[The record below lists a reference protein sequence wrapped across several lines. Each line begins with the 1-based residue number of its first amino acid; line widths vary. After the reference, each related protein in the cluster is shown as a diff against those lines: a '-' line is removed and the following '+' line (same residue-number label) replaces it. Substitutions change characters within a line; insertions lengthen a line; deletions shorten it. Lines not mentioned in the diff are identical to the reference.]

1 LEEKYQTM
9 TEYGEIGKMNL
20 TLPPDVQLQ
29 TGTTE
34 FLSKPK
40 KMLINGKWVEA
51 ISGKTFP
58 TYNPATGE
66 VLAQVPLADVED
78 VDQAA
83 HAARAAF
90 EQGSWSKMSGA
101 QRGRLLWKV
110 AELIDQ
116 YADELAELDVL
127 DNGKP
132 YRVARRG
139 DLPAASDHFRYYAG
153 WASKI
158 EGTTI
163 PVSIPNQFVYT
174 LREPMGVVGLIIP
187 WNFPLL
193 MCAWKL
199 APALACGNTAILKP
213 AEETPL
219 SALRLG
225 EIMLEAG
232 IPEGVINIVTG
243 PGVPTGAAITA
254 NMDIDKVAFTGSTEV
269 GRKVMQAAASSNLKR
284 VSLELG
290 GKSPLVIFADADIS
304 RAVKG
309 ATWAGFS
316 TAGQECVAGSR
327 LFIERPVYEEFLQG
341 LAEGAQ
347 RLRVDQGFAEKVHI
361 GPIISQ
367 QQLDRVESYILSGV
381 ESGAEVVTGGERLG
395 GEHAK
400 GYFMAPTIFAHQDD
414 DLKIVKE
421 EIFGPVVAAT
431 PFDSWEELVKRA
443 NNTSY
448 GLAAGAWTSD
458 VSKAHRF
465 AAAVKAGTVWIN
477 AYGLFDAAAPF
488 GGYRQSGFG
497 REMGEDAIELY
508 TQVKTVWVGV

>member
-1 LEEKYQTM
+1 M
-9 TEYGEIGKMNL
+9 DL
-20 TLPPDVQLQ
+20 TLPAGVNLQ
-29 TGTTE
+29 ANTIE
-34 FLSKPK
+34 FLQKPI
-40 KMLINGKWVEA
+40 KMLINGKWVDA
-51 ISGKTFP
+51 ISGQTFP

-66 VLAQVPLADVED
+66 VLGQVPLADIED
-78 VDQAA
+78 VSRAV
-83 HAARAAF
+83 HAARAAY
-90 EQGSWSKMSGA
+90 EHGPWGKMNASE
-101 QRGRLLWKV
+101 RGKLLWKV
-110 AELIDQ
+110 ADLIDEH
-116 YADELAELDVL
+116 ADELAELEVL

-139 DLPAASDHFRYYAG
+139 DLPAASEHFRYYAG
-153 WASKI
+153 WATKI

-193 MCAWKL
+193 MAAWKL

-225 EIMLEAG
+225 ELILESG
-232 IPEGVINIVTG
+232 IPDGVVNIVTG
-243 PGVPTGAAITA
+243 PGVPTGAAMTA
-254 NMDIDKVAFTGSTEV
+254 NMGIDKIAFTGSTEV
-269 GRKVMQAAASSNLKR
+269 GRKVMAAAATSNLKR

-290 GKSPLVIFADADIS
+290 GKSPLVICADADMTK
-304 RAVKG
+304 AVKG

-327 LFIERPVYEEFLQG
+327 LFIERPVYNDVLQG
-341 LAEGAQ
+341 LSEQAE
-347 RLRVDQGFAEKVHI
+347 RLQVDHGFAEKVHV

-367 QQLDRVESYILSGV
+367 QQLERILSYI
-381 ESGAEVVTGGERLG
+381 ESGEKSGANVVAGGERLAD
-395 GEHAK
+395 EKAS
-400 GYFMAPTIFAHQDD
+400 GYFISPTIFSHQDD
-414 DLKIVKE
+414 DLQIVKE

-431 PFDSWEELVKRA
+431 PFDSWDELVNRA

-448 GLAAGAWTSD
+448 GLAAGMWTSD

-465 AAAVKAGTVWIN
+465 AQQVEAGTVWIN
-477 AYGLFDAAAPF
+477 GYGFFDAAAPF
-488 GGYRQSGFG
+488 GGYKQSGFG
-497 REMGEDAIELY
+497 REMGQDAIELY
-508 TQVKTVWVGV
+508 TQVKTVWVGI